1 MTGSVQASI
10 RPYAPERDDEAL
22 RTLVNRAFGLGRGPE
37 YFHWKYLGN
46 PAGRAEISVAEV
58 DGTLASMACVLPLRM
73 RVGGA
78 PALGSLSVDVAT
90 LPEFRGLGLY
100 RRTAR
105 HLWERLARRGFA
117 LTAGF
122 TNRLS
127 TRLTLEVLGRR
138 EVGPLP
144 VRIRPLRP
152 LRLAL
157 SRLGLASEVRDAP
170 AEPVGPGDLARLE
183 KFDERFDA
191 LWQRIEPGLD
201 IATVRD
207 AAFLNWRYAEHPE
220 RPYEILAC
228 VSGPEVSG
236 YLVWRMLDRFGTRI
250 AFAADLAAEA
260 GDAPTALRLLRCAAD
275 RARARGATLLSL
287 LSWPGSPVHAASRR
301 FALLPLPR
309 ALFPQKNVFSVI
321 SHRPEPSTESLADPT
336 RWWLSWGDSDV
347 V

>member
-1 MTGSVQASI
+1 VGGSAEASI
-10 RPYAPERDDEAL
+10 RPYAPERDEEAL
-22 RTLVNRAFGLGRGPE
+22 RALVNRSFGLSRGPE
-37 YFHWKYLGN
+37 YFRWKYLEN
-46 PAGRAEISVAEV
+46 PAGPAEISVAEV

-78 PALGSLSVDVAT
+78 AALGSLSVDVAT
-90 LPEFRGLGLY
+90 LPEFRGQGLY
-100 RRTAR
+100 RRAAR

-138 EVGPLP
+138 QVGPLP
-144 VRIRPLRP
+144 VRVRPLRP
-152 LRLAL
+152 LQLAL
-157 SRLGLASEVRDAP
+157 SRLGLAGDVPGAVARPPS
-170 AEPVGPGDLARLE
+170 GGDLVQVE

-207 AAFLNWRYAEHPE
+207 AAFLNWRYAAHPE
-220 RPYEILAC
+220 RPYETLAC
-228 VSGPEVSG
+228 LSGSEVRG
-236 YLVWRMLDRFGTRI
+236 YLVWRLLDRFGTRI
-250 AFAADLAAEA
+250 AFTADLAAEP
-260 GDAPTALRLLRCAAD
+260 GDARTALRLLRCAAD
-275 RARARGATLLSL
+275 RARASGATLLAL
-287 LSWPGSPVHAASRR
+287 LSWPGSPVHAVSRR

-309 ALFPQKNVFSVI
+309 ALFPQENVFSVI
-321 SHRPEPSTESLADPT
+321 SHRPEASTESLAVPK
-336 RWWLSWGDSDV
+336 RWWISWGDSDV